1 MGDHWFRFYDDVI
14 HDVKVQALSAPM
26 FKSWVNV
33 LCIVSNNGGCLP
45 ALNAVAW
52 ALRVDEA
59 AAFETIT
66 ALRKA
71 GLLDAGEGGALVPH
85 NWEGRQFITDQA
97 DGSGTPAAVR
107 ARKWREKKAAEK
119 AALEAAGKTERDA
132 NGLANTFANGSS
144 NAQGSGRCLR
154 CAYAARGWAD
164 RYRSE
169 AGADMGRDRRSLP
182 EQSVRDGAADRSVDD
197 ALRKINQNPADDLGA
212 ERRRTRSSE

>member
-1 MGDHWFRFYDDVI
+1 MGGHWFRFYDDVI
-14 HDVKVQALSAPM
+14 HDVKVQALPAPM

-33 LCIVSNNGGCLP
+33 LCIVSNNGGYLP

-107 ARKWREKKAAEK
+107 ARNE
-119 AALEAAGKTERDA
+119 
-132 NGLANTFANGSS
+132 
-144 NAQGSGRCLR
+144 
-154 CAYAARGWAD
+154 
-164 RYRSE
+164 
-169 AGADMGRDRRSLP
+169 
-182 EQSVRDGAADRSVDD
+182 
-197 ALRKINQNPADDLGA
+197 
-212 ERRRTRSSE
+212 RSSERTEHVRERYGVTTRHRHRHRYRYRYRRRQREESVARRRARWLAGGLPGSVLDEVPEQGR